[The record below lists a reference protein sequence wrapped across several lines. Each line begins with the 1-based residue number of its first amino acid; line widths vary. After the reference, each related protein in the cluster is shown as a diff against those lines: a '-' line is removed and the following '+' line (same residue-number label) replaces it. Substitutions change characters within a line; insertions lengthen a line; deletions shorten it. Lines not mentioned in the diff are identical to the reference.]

1 MHVLFLNPQ
10 GNFDPNDSYWMEH
23 PDFGGQ
29 LVYVKEVA
37 LAMERQGHTVDIVT
51 RRFDDPDWPEFS
63 DEIDGYPGHE
73 GVRIVRI
80 PCGPNDRFLPKEEL
94 WPYLG
99 TDWLD
104 GILDFYERD
113 AHEPEAVTTHYA
125 DGGLTGA
132 LLEERTG
139 TPFTFTGHSLGAQKM
154 DRLGVDRDN
163 LEEMD
168 ERFRFARRLMAERVA
183 MNRAARVITST
194 QQERLEQYSHRA
206 YQGALDVSDER
217 KFAVVPPGVN
227 RRLFHEAPSETD
239 PEIRARI
246 QQALQRDVSPERR
259 ELPLVLCSSRLD
271 RKKNILGLVRAF
283 VASETLQRTA
293 NLAVVARGTDNALR
307 EREQYEGESRAIL
320 DEMAQLLDEHGLW
333 HAVTSFPLDNQAELA
348 AAYRAAS
355 ERHSV
360 FALTALYEPFGLAP
374 LEAMSCGLPAVV
386 TQNGGP
392 SESMVEGDR
401 RFGELVD
408 PEDPPAIAEGLLA
421 VLASEATWMSYRDAG
436 IERVIG
442 RYTWERT
449 AESYLSVL
457 HDIRTEPAVPSSD
470 RRAIPD
476 YFTDPGPETDIS
488 REQLAEIYL
497 TNP

>member
-37 LAMERQGHTVDIVT
+37 LAMEARDHTVDIVT

-63 DEIDGYPGHE
+63 GEIDGYPGHP

-80 PCGPNDRFLPKEEL
+80 PCGPDRFLPKEEL
-94 WPYLG
+94 WPHLG
-99 TDWLD
+99 TDWLQ

-125 DGGLTGA
+125 DGGLVGA
-132 LLEERTG
+132 LLEARTG
-139 TPFTFTGHSLGAQKM
+139 VPFTFTGHSLGAQKM
-154 DRLGVDRDN
+154 DRLGVDEAN
-163 LEEMD
+163 LDEMD
-168 ERFRFARRLMAERVA
+168 ERFRFGRRLMAERVA

-194 QQERLEQYSHRA
+194 QQERFEQYSHPA
-206 YQGALDVSDER
+206 YRGAIDVNMDG
-217 KFAVVPPGVN
+217 KFAVIPPGVN
-227 RRLFHEAPSETD
+227 RRLFHEAPSDLD

-246 QQALQRDVSPERR
+246 EQALQRDISAERR

-271 RKKNILGLVRAF
+271 RKKNILGLIRAF
-283 VASETLQRTA
+283 VESETLQRTA
-293 NLAVVARGTDNALR
+293 NLAIVARGTENALR
-307 EREQYEGESRAIL
+307 ERDQYEGESRAIL
-320 DEMAQLLDEHGLW
+320 DEIAQLLDEHDLW
-333 HAVTSFPLDNQAELA
+333 NAVTSFPLNSQTELA
-348 AAYRAAS
+348 AAYRAVA
-355 ERHSV
+355 ERRSV

-386 TQNGGP
+386 TRNGGP
-392 SESMVEGDR
+392 SESLVEGDR

-421 VLASEATWMSYRDAG
+421 VLESDATWTSYRDAG
-436 IERVIG
+436 IERVIQ

-449 AESYLSVL
+449 AESYLEAL
-457 HDIRTEPAVPSSD
+457 HAIRTEPAVPSGD
-470 RRAIPD
+470 RLPIPD
-476 YFTDPGPETDIS
+476 YWTAPGPETDIA

-497 TNP
+497 REP